1 MEGLG
6 RLGHRGALHFKFVD
20 LTPKGIWARCW
31 RSGCRR
37 SGGADAARRHVVSG
51 IMQTL
56 VRNASIVDATAE
68 EARPGNVLI
77 EDGVIRDVD
86 AKTSAGE
93 GTTIDVEGR
102 TLLPGLIDCHV
113 HVVASLMNIAEN
125 AALPA
130 PIAVLRSVPILKGML
145 ERGFT
150 TVRDLGGAP
159 YALAEAIAQGLTP
172 GPRLFVCG
180 KALSK
185 TGGHSDARPRYDN
198 RDANRWAGNF
208 GALGRIADG
217 VDEVRRACREML
229 REGASFIKVMANGGV
244 ASPTDPVDW
253 LGYTVDE
260 LKAAVEEA
268 RDAKTYVAAHLY
280 TAEGIARAVE
290 CGVRTLEH
298 CNRVDARAARMA
310 AEAGAIAV
318 PTLVTYEA
326 LAQDGPGLGLPAASI
341 AKIESVRKA
350 GLESLEILRD
360 AGVTMAFGTDLLGPT
375 HVRQAEEF
383 AIRARVLGAREIL
396 ASATKVGAKVL
407 GMEGRLGVVAEGALA
422 DLLVVEGDPLK
433 DITVLAE
440 PGKNLRLVM
449 KEGVVVHRAGM

>member
-1 MEGLG
+1 
-6 RLGHRGALHFKFVD
+6 
-20 LTPKGIWARCW
+20 
-31 RSGCRR
+31 
-37 SGGADAARRHVVSG
+37 
-51 IMQTL
+51 MQML
-56 VRNASIVDATAE
+56 FRNARILDATLPEPRA
-68 EARPGNVLI
+68 GNVLV
-77 EDGVIRDVD
+77 EDGVIREVN
-86 AKTSAGE
+86 AKTPHGDCAV
-93 GTTIDVEGR
+93 IDLEGR
-102 TLLPGLIDCHV
+102 TLMPGLIDCHV

-125 AALPA
+125 AQLPA

-159 YALAEAIAQGLTP
+159 YALADAIAQGLTP

-185 TGGHSDARPRYDN
+185 TGGHSDARPRYDAHH
-198 RDANRWAGNF
+198 ANRWAANF

-229 REGASFIKVMANGGV
+229 REGASFVKVMANGGV

-253 LGYTVDE
+253 FGYTVEE
-260 LKAAVEEA
+260 LQAAVEEA

-280 TAEGIARAVE
+280 TAEGIERAVE

-298 CNRVDARAARMA
+298 CNRIDAKAARKA

-326 LAQDGPGLGLPAASI
+326 LAQDGPSLGLPAASV
-341 AKIESVRKA
+341 AKIDSVRKA
-350 GLESLEILRD
+350 GLESLAILRD

-375 HVRQAEEF
+375 HLRQSEEF
-383 AIRARVLGAREIL
+383 AIRSRVLSAWEIL
-396 ASATKVGAKVL
+396 ASATTVGAQVL
-407 GMEGRLGVVAEGALA
+407 GMEGKLGVVADGATA
-422 DLLVVEGDPLK
+422 DLLVVDGDPLR
-433 DITVLAE
+433 DISVLAE
-440 PGKNLRLVM
+440 PARHLRMVI
-449 KEGVVVHRAGM
+449 KQGVVVHRTGL

>member
-1 MEGLG
+1 
-6 RLGHRGALHFKFVD
+6 
-20 LTPKGIWARCW
+20 
-31 RSGCRR
+31 
-37 SGGADAARRHVVSG
+37 
-51 IMQTL
+51 MQTL
-56 VRNASIVDATAE
+56 LRNARIVDATAG
-68 EARPGNVLI
+68 EARAGNVLV

-86 AKTSAGE
+86 AKTPRGACD
-93 GTTIDVEGR
+93 TIDVEGR
-102 TLLPGLIDCHV
+102 TLTPGLIDCHV
-113 HVVASLMNIAEN
+113 HVVASLMNIAQN

-185 TGGHSDARPRYDN
+185 TGGHSDTRPRHDTH
-198 RDANRWAGNF
+198 DANRWAGNF

-253 LGYTVDE
+253 LGYTVEE

-280 TAEGIARAVE
+280 TAEGICRAVD

-298 CNRVDARAARMA
+298 CNRVDATAARKA
-310 AEAGAIAV
+310 ARAGAIAV

-326 LAQDGPGLGLPAASI
+326 LAEDGPALGLPAASV
-341 AKIESVRKA
+341 AKIETVRTA
-350 GLESLEILRD
+350 GLESLGILRD
-360 AGVTMAFGTDLLGPT
+360 AGVAMAFGTDLLGPT
-375 HVRQAEEF
+375 HARQAEEF
-383 AIRARVLGAREIL
+383 AIRARVLTSREIL
-396 ASATKVGAKVL
+396 ASATMVGAAVL
-407 GMEGRLGVVAEGALA
+407 GMEGRLGVVAEGAIA
-422 DLLVVEGDPLK
+422 DLLIVDGDPLR

-440 PGKNLRLVM
+440 PKKNLRLVM
-449 KEGVVVHRAGM
+449 KEGVVVHRSGL